1 MRGLALTTAQYSLL
15 KVEDKDPHP
24 KNWRPQ
30 LLICLS
36 TTWSKDIIDL
46 RAMSMLNLGAQ
57 LKAGQ
62 GLAIACAF
70 LKGSAD
76 SAKDKIHAKQ
86 VKDRLTKDMA
96 KTRLRGFS
104 KTIFYSSE
112 QVALFQS
119 IGIGGLRPNTILLSW
134 PKTGDPEELELFTEK
149 LIYGVI
155 TENCVLVAK

>member
-36 TTWSKDIIDL
+36 TTWSKDVIDL

-104 KTIFYSSE
+104 KTIFYIPE
-112 QVALFQS
+112 QMSGSVSALFQS

-134 PKTGDPEELELFTEK
+134 PKTGDPEELELFTGK
-149 LIYGVI
+149 I
-155 TENCVLVAK
+155 TLTS